1 MRFLDVI
8 GGIAEGVDETL
19 SKSIDESNKFARE
32 VKLRKIERRDA
43 AEDIYQK
50 DLREAR
56 KVMDTLSGIT
66 GGDVDKAAQ
75 LFKLGG
81 SSAGAQNIANLI
93 NEEQL
98 KLGDD
103 FNLDTMIGFVET
115 ETKGF
120 GVEDYLTKLVRRPEE
135 LISTPSEER
144 VGGTGLYEALFKP
157 DYSKEIQR
165 GVEAASPFTPRK
177 EVEGLD
183 IQTAKLL
190 ATTASKQYEQ
200 EQEMYKLD
208 LAAKILDN
216 QAAREALNQ
225 KFAFTNAEF
234 RANIDDIATYQGISL
249 NDDGTIN
256 IQSAQEINL
265 DLAQALTDTV
275 EIATNVA
282 LNATGTLKDKGN
294 LATLLAKASAT
305 DKKGGY
311 LINANKFTED
321 TVPQIGKVY
330 KISKNNKNIPHL
342 YLGSELKFVPLF

>member
-1 MRFLDVI
+1 
-8 GGIAEGVDETL
+8 
-19 SKSIDESNKFARE
+19 
-32 VKLRKIERRDA
+32 
-43 AEDIYQK
+43 
-50 DLREAR
+50 
-56 KVMDTLSGIT
+56 
-66 GGDVDKAAQ
+66 
-75 LFKLGG
+75 
-81 SSAGAQNIANLI
+81 
-93 NEEQL
+93 
-98 KLGDD
+98 
-103 FNLDTMIGFVET
+103 
-115 ETKGF
+115 
-120 GVEDYLTKLVRRPEE
+120 
-135 LISTPSEER
+135 
-144 VGGTGLYEALFKP
+144 
-157 DYSKEIQR
+157 
-165 GVEAASPFTPRK
+165 
-177 EVEGLD
+177 
-183 IQTAKLL
+183 
-190 ATTASKQYEQ
+190 
-200 EQEMYKLD
+200 MYKLD